1 MAMVDISWMASSWG
15 LSCNYARQ
23 SLFIYKGMC
32 LIYVE
37 STEET
42 IFIGR
47 LIDRLLRNILTVK
60 LSQPIIT
67 NSWILFRWKLLFE
80 DACTCFIGLHKN
92 RNSGFQSGFILQQNI
107 KSEQ

>member
-1 MAMVDISWMASSWG
+1 MVDISWMASSWG

-80 DACTCFIGLHKN
+80 DACTYMFYWSAQKSKFGFPIGFYFTAKY
-92 RNSGFQSGFILQQNI
+92 
-107 KSEQ
+107 